1 MAATVDELDRERP
14 DRVGAE
20 SPTLRVG
27 AQEEV
32 DAGMAEFGLEL
43 FGRLD
48 IADDLAVV
56 LDDEGEVGG
65 VAVDQ
70 VVEDA
75 REIEI
80 APPAGDVGLGQDR
93 RQGRRILGRRR
104 SQGDLAAAQLHAKT
118 VPDDRQCRR
127 PGYDGD
133 VPAHD
138 PDALLADLDPAQ
150 RDAVTIPSGPLCI
163 LAGAGSGKTRVIT
176 RRVAYALATDVV
188 RPRDVL
194 VVTFTDKAAGEMRGR
209 LAALGQPGV
218 TAATFHAAA
227 LRQLRHFWPRV
238 HGSDPPSI
246 LESKVPILAPLAAGL
261 PGGYRYLAV
270 RDLAG
275 EIEWAKARRIAPGDY
290 EARAIAEARDASLPP
305 DLMAGLYR
313 RYESAKSRAG
323 RIDFEDMLELTIGLI
338 ERDATI
344 AEEVRD
350 RYRWF
355 SVDEYQDTNPLQ
367 AALLD
372 GWLGGRQDLAVVG
385 DEDQTIY
392 TFTGA
397 TSDYLIDFVER
408 YPTARVVRLEANYR
422 STPEV
427 LGLANRVLAAGRAA
441 PDERRPGTAAR
452 PPKRLTASLPS
463 GPTPEIR
470 GFASDEAE
478 LAGITDA
485 IRALARAGSPHGAM
499 AILVRTNAQL
509 PAIESAL
516 GAAGIPFHVR
526 GERFFARP
534 EVRRA
539 MRIAATLDRGEEA
552 DGLVD
557 RLAGAFE
564 RELGVRRDAV
574 PDGEAAG
581 ERHGA
586 VITLLSLAEDLVRS
600 DPTADVAA
608 FLAEVERRTAIE
620 AGGTA
625 EGVELLTYHRAKGL
639 EWDAVFLPA
648 LEEGTLPIR
657 QSTEPDELAE
667 ERRLLYVG
675 ITRARR
681 YLWLSWA
688 TARLAASGREG
699 RRSRSRFLDGLVPA
713 TARPV
718 RSLVPA
724 GPRAARETAARVDPA
739 GRSPLSNA
747 LRAWR
752 TARAREDAVAPFIVF
767 HDSTIEAI
775 ARQRPRSIA
784 ELRRVPGVGPMKL
797 DRYGEEIIG
806 VVVRES

>member
-1 MAATVDELDRERP
+1 VP
-14 DRVGAE
+14 DR
-20 SPTLRVG
+20 
-27 AQEEV
+27 
-32 DAGMAEFGLEL
+32 
-43 FGRLD
+43 
-48 IADDLAVV
+48 
-56 LDDEGEVGG
+56 
-65 VAVDQ
+65 
-70 VVEDA
+70 
-75 REIEI
+75 
-80 APPAGDVGLGQDR
+80 
-93 RQGRRILGRRR
+93 
-104 SQGDLAAAQLHAKT
+104 
-118 VPDDRQCRR
+118 
-127 PGYDGD
+127 
-133 VPAHD
+133 D
-138 PDALLADLDPAQ
+138 PDTLLADLDPAQ
-150 RDAVTIPSGPLCI
+150 REAVAITSGPLCI
-163 LAGAGSGKTRVIT
+163 LAGAGSGKTRVIS
-176 RRVAYALATDVV
+176 RRVAYALATDVI

-194 VVTFTDKAAGEMRGR
+194 VVTFTDKAAGEMRAR

-218 TAATFHAAA
+218 AASTFHAAA

-261 PGGYRYLAV
+261 PGGYRFLAV

-275 EIEWAKARRIAPGDY
+275 EIEWAKARRIRPNEY
-290 EARAIAEARDASLPP
+290 EMRAIADDRDASLPP
-305 DLMAGLYR
+305 DLMANLYR
-313 RYESAKSRAG
+313 RYETAKARAG

-338 ERDATI
+338 ETDATI
-344 AEEVRD
+344 AAEVRD

-372 GWLGGRQDLAVVG
+372 AWLGGRDDLAVVG

-397 TSDYLIDFVER
+397 TSDYLIGFEAR
-408 YPTARVVRLEANYR
+408 YPSARMVRLETNYR

-441 PDERRPGTAAR
+441 PDERLPGVAPR
-452 PPKRLTASLPS
+452 PPKRLIANLAS
-463 GPTPEIR
+463 GPAPEIG
-470 GFASDEAE
+470 GFMTDEAE
-478 LAGITDA
+478 LAGVTEA
-485 IRALARAGSPHGAM
+485 IRALARNGTAHGAM

-509 PAIESAL
+509 PAIEAAL
-516 GAAGIPFHVR
+516 GATGIPFHVR
-526 GERFFARP
+526 GERFFSRP

-539 MRIAATLDRGEEA
+539 LRVAGTLARTDS
-552 DGLVD
+552 VD
-557 RLAGAFE
+557 ALPARLTAAFE
-564 RELGVRRDAV
+564 RELGVRRDTI
-574 PDGEAAG
+574 PEGEAAA

-586 VITLLSLAEDLVRS
+586 VVTLLELAEDLTRT
-600 DPTADVAA
+600 DPSADVPA
-608 FLAEVERRTAIE
+608 FLAEVERRADIE

-625 EGVELLTYHRAKGL
+625 TGVELLTYHRAKGL

-688 TARLAASGREG
+688 TTRTAATARGG
-699 RRSRSRFLDGLVPA
+699 RRSRSRFLDGLVPPS
-713 TARPV
+713 ARRV
-718 RSLVPA
+718 AVAETA
-724 GPRAARETAARVDPA
+724 GPGLGRQSTAKVDPA
-739 GRSPLSNA
+739 DRSPLSNA

-752 TARAREDAVAPFIVF
+752 TARARADSVAPFIVF

-775 ARQRPRSIA
+775 AASRPRSIA

-797 DRYGEEIIG
+797 DRYGEEIIT
-806 VVVRES
+806 VVVRVG